1 MSVNSVIDN
10 IEKGGG
16 VPTSIQFQYKEPR
29 KCLQAACQ
37 FVAEDPADMFKHI
50 RQQHV
55 KMNS

>member
-1 MSVNSVIDN
+1 MDSMLVT

-16 VPTSIQFQYKEPR
+16 LSTSIEFQYKEPR

-37 FVAEDPADMFKHI
+37 FVAEDSDDMFKHI

-55 KMNS
+55 KTNS

>member
-1 MSVNSVIDN
+1 MDSMLEK

-16 VPTSIQFQYKEPR
+16 LSTSIEFQYKEPR
-29 KCLQAACQ
+29 KCLLAACQ
-37 FVAEDPADMFKHI
+37 FVAEHHADMFKHI